1 MKNET
6 FLYLCEIA
14 CVAFIVSENVISTLT
29 NTSILFTK
37 VTLGKFTLV
46 PLTFTHYHTIS
57 MVSLHFLQ
65 IKLQEE
71 KVLCYGQSINPWAYL
86 HNKPK
91 DTEPLA
97 FLNTFDT
104 ELMEVLLLFTQ
115 DT

>member
-6 FLYLCEIA
+6 FLYLYEMA

-71 KVLCYGQSINPWAYL
+71 KVLC
-86 HNKPK
+86 
-91 DTEPLA
+91 
-97 FLNTFDT
+97 
-104 ELMEVLLLFTQ
+104 
-115 DT
+115 